1 MTYRHDISS
10 SHHLLKKRR
19 PCERSS
25 QTSFKQDRYNKSVH
39 NEDIQ
44 SIVVDLTTSHAGNSH
59 YLNTNTS
66 TSCTPAKL
74 DITALKSKKDVPRAS
89 FHLAQIDHT
98 ALRADKDDLRGTSKA
113 DGDDHRI
120 YSKADHDASAPR
132 KDNKTVPFD
141 LSRAGEEA
149 SAIAARLDTN
159 APSLDSTADRADT
172 SDLRVETSA
181 FARADLEDA
190 NADDIPLFYECG
202 ICERRFVHHDSF
214 IAHKV
219 SSILFC
225 DIGKVFPYFHKQ

>member
-1 MTYRHDISS
+1 MTYRQVISS
-10 SHHLLKKRR
+10 SQHLLKKRR
-19 PCERSS
+19 PRERFL
-25 QTSFKQDRYNKSVH
+25 QTSSKQERHNKSVH

-44 SIVVDLTTSHAGNSH
+44 SVVVDLTTSHAGNSH
-59 YLNTNTS
+59 YLNTNNS
-66 TSCTPAKL
+66 TSCNQAKVDL
-74 DITALKSKKDVPRAS
+74 TASKSKRDVPRES
-89 FHLAQIDHT
+89 FHPVQIDHT
-98 ALRADKDDLRGTSKA
+98 ALRADKDDLRGNSQA
-113 DGDDHRI
+113 DGDDLRI
-120 YSKADHDASAPR
+120 NSKADQDASAPR

-149 SAIAARLDTN
+149 SASAAR
-159 APSLDSTADRADT
+159 LDSTADRADT
-172 SDLRVETSA
+172 NDLRIETSA

-225 DIGKVFPYFHKQ
+225 NVRKVFPYFHKQ

>member
-1 MTYRHDISS
+1 M
-10 SHHLLKKRR
+10 LKKRR
-19 PCERSS
+19 PCERSGQS
-25 QTSFKQDRYNKSVH
+25 SSKQDKHNKSVN

-44 SIVVDLTTSHAGNSH
+44 SVVVALTTSHAGNSH

-66 TSCTPAKL
+66 TSFVQSKVDL
-74 DITALKSKKDVPRAS
+74 TALKSKKDVPKAS
-89 FHLAQIDHT
+89 FHPVQIDHT
-98 ALRADKDDLRGTSKA
+98 ALRAETDDLRGNSKA
-113 DGDDHRI
+113 DGDNLR
-120 YSKADHDASAPR
+120 KNRADQDASAPR

-172 SDLRVETSA
+172 NDLRIESSA

-219 SSILFC
+219 SIKHIVL
-225 DIGKVFPYFHKQ
+225 